1 MPVSKPGLY
10 SRKFPK
16 KAYGNAPY
24 RHPKRIA
31 AVPRLSRGM
40 SIQSYRPHME
50 LKYSDVQQHQVD
62 VADVGTFV
70 LLNGIGSGTEVF
82 QRTGRQI
89 NLKYLSLKMA
99 FTQQNGAVNAQQ
111 LRYMIVYDRQPN
123 AAIFTNS
130 DLLDNS
136 VALLWW
142 TRKLTN
148 PNNRDRF
155 QILVDQ
161 TITVNPTLLEY
172 STPMVDK
179 TISLRGYVTQYNA
192 TAGLLV
198 NAIQTGSLY
207 LVMFD
212 QAPIG
217 LINCRASYGIRLHYT
232 DA

>member
-1 MPVSKPGLY
+1 MPYIRPGLY

-16 KAYGNAPY
+16 KAYGNVY
-24 RHPKRIA
+24 RHPKRVA

-40 SIQSYRPHME
+40 SIQSYAPRQE
-50 LKYSDVQQHQVD
+50 LKYTDVQQHQVD
-62 VADVGTFV
+62 VIDTGTFV
-70 LLNGIGSGTEVF
+70 LLNGIGAGTEVF

-89 NLKYLSLKMA
+89 NLKYLTMKMA

-123 AAIFTNS
+123 AAVFANS

-142 TRKLTN
+142 TRKPTN

-155 QILVDQ
+155 QILVDK
-161 TITVNPTLLEY
+161 TIQVNPTLVEY
-172 STPMVDK
+172 STPLVDQTLNLK
-179 TISLRGYVTQYNA
+179 NFTTQYNA

-212 QAPIG
+212 QAPLG
-217 LINCRASYGIRLHYT
+217 LINLKASYAMRLHYT